1 MKHFLRMKNIDTQV
15 ITNRTSFFN
24 LRFFQKLFLYSI
36 LFIGVFSAHFFY
48 GEESAQGLQVSGVTM
63 AFAAPADTSSPKEGA
78 GHQALL
84 DINTASAEALLTL
97 PGIGPKL
104 AELILKDR
112 EANGPFQDANA
123 LLRIKGIGE
132 KKLEKISP
140 LLHFESATP

>member
-24 LRFFQKLFLYSI
+24 LQFFQKLFLYSV
-36 LFIGVFSAHFFY
+36 LFIGVFSTHFFY
-48 GEESAQGLQVSGVTM
+48 GEESAQGLQVSGVKM
-63 AFAAPADTSSPKEGA
+63 AFAAPDAPSSKEGA

-84 DINTASAEALLTL
+84 NINTASAEALLTL

-140 LLHFESATP
+140 LLHFESTTP

>member
-1 MKHFLRMKNIDTQV
+1 MKHFLRMKHIDTAV
-15 ITNRTSFFN
+15 VTNRTSFLN
-24 LRFFQKLFLYSI
+24 PRFFQKLFFYSI
-36 LFIGVFSAHFFY
+36 LFTSVFSAHFFY
-48 GEESAQGLQVSGVTM
+48 EGRHSTQGLQVSGVTM
-63 AFAAPADTSSPKEGA
+63 AFAAPDAPPSKEGA
-78 GHQALL
+78 GHRALI
-84 DINTASAEALLTL
+84 DINTASSDALITL

-140 LLHFESATP
+140 LLRFESVIP

>member
-1 MKHFLRMKNIDTQV
+1 MLNI
-15 ITNRTSFFN
+15 N
-24 LRFFQKLFLYSI
+24 
-36 LFIGVFSAHFFY
+36 A
-48 GEESAQGLQVSGVTM
+48 
-63 AFAAPADTSSPKEGA
+63 
-78 GHQALL
+78 
-84 DINTASAEALLTL
+84 ASAEELLTL